1 MDTYTKQ
8 LFRSKIPTL
17 IVTAL
22 ILLIGGIVKLLA
34 V

>member
-1 MDTYTKQ
+1 MDAYTKR

-22 ILLIGGIVKLLA
+22 ILLIGLIGKILA